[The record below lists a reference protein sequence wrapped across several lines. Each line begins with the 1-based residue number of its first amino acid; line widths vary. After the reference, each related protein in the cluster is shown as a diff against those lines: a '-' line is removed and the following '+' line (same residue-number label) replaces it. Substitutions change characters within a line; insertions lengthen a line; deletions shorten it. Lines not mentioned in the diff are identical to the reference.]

1 LIVLNQQSIHMA
13 LAIFD
18 AITIHISRLL
28 EALFDELE
36 YRLARRAL
44 RRAKKLKAR
53 RSRSMVPATEQLAT
67 SSKTFPVAT

>member
-1 LIVLNQQSIHMA
+1 MA

-18 AITIHISRLL
+18 AITIHVSRLL

-44 RRAKKLKAR
+44 RRAAKLKVR
-53 RSRSMVPATEQLAT
+53 RGFDKTILPKAVAT
-67 SSKTFPVAT
+67 SSKAIQVRAT